1 MKKILI
7 KSIELR
13 LRSDVPIAL
22 CLSGGIDSTLI
33 ASVAKKNLKKN
44 LETFSIFD
52 SRDFRYDERKNINLI
67 LKKLKLKKN
76 FVNTSDKLDFKKLEA
91 QINFYDSP
99 VFTISDYLRNLL
111 AEKIAKKNFKVVIT
125 GSGADEIF
133 NTHDHH
139 LMYLYEIRNNK
150 NLKKI
155 I

>member
-33 ASVAKKNLKKN
+33 ASVAKKNLKN

-76 FVNTSDKLDFKKLEA
+76 FVNTSDKLDFKKLERKLIFMTH
-91 QINFYDSP
+91 QFSQ
-99 VFTISDYLRNLL
+99 FSDYLRNLL
-111 AEKIAKKNFKVVIT
+111 AEKIAKKT
-125 GSGADEIF
+125 
-133 NTHDHH
+133 
-139 LMYLYEIRNNK
+139 
-150 NLKKI
+150 LKL
-155 I
+155 